1 MEDEP
6 GMPLLLEDGR
16 PEEEYYGYD
25 EMIIDTEGVLH
36 GSTGRWGSKIEDT
49 PEWLKKGRDAVFS
62 EMYGV
67 PIKLR

>member
-25 EMIIDTEGVLH
+25 EMIIDTESVLH

-49 PEWLKKGRDAVFS
+49 LEWLKKGRNAVYS
-62 EMYGV
+62 ETYGV
-67 PIKLR
+67 PIEL